1 MIRDKIV
8 FGVRDYHVQER
19 LLREADLS
27 MERAVDICRT
37 AETSKMQYQAM
48 SSSQSHIH
56 AIRTGKK
63 SWKGQS
69 KEPCKYCGYVH
80 PPRKCPAYGKN
91 CKKCN
96 GMNHFAKV
104 CQGGGFRK
112 SSKPVHTLR
121 SEADTEGTGDDG
133 QLFVGTLFI
142 GDIQGNDWQI
152 KLRVNDTPVTFKLDT
167 GAQANDWQIK
177 LRVNDTPVTFKL
189 DTGAQASNQ
198 TSL

>member
-1 MIRDKIV
+1 MIRDNIV
-8 FGVRDYHVQER
+8 FGVGDNAVQER

-27 MERAVDICRT
+27 LERAVDICRT
-37 AETSKMQYQAM
+37 AETNKMQYQAM
-48 SSSQSHIH
+48 SSSQSHIY
-56 AIRTGKK
+56 AIRRGKK

-69 KEPCKYCGYVH
+69 KQPCKYCGYVH

-96 GMNHFAKV
+96 GMNHFANV

-142 GDIQGNDWQI
+142 GDIQANDWQT
-152 KLRVNDTPVTFKLDT
+152 KLRVNDTPVTFKQMT
-167 GAQANDWQIK
+167 GRQN
-177 LRVNDTPVTFKL
+177 LGLMTPLSHSSK
-189 DTGAQASNQ
+189 
-198 TSL
+198 